1 MKIIGQYRVP
11 FGVEG
16 GGHSLN
22 PGFSGTTGVQIAM
35 ARFRKIIYHPNNQTV
50 DIGAGL
56 RWNDV
61 YAALDP
67 YNITVIGGRAVN
79 VGVAGLILGGGYSW
93 KSNQY
98 GLSIDNVF
106 EYEVRNKIIIIPK
119 LVKDVQVIQKSC
131 K

>member
-1 MKIIGQYRVP
+1 LKIIGQYRVP
-11 FGVEG
+11 FGIKG

-22 PGFSGTTGVQIAM
+22 PGFSSTTGIQISM
-35 ARFRKIIYHPNNQTV
+35 TRLRKIIYHSDNQTV
-50 DIGAGL
+50 DIGSGL
-56 RWNDV
+56 LWNDV

-67 YNITVIGGRAVN
+67 QNITVIGGRFAS

-106 EYEVRNKIIIIPK
+106 EYEVKK
-119 LVKDVQVIQKSC
+119 LDHPLKFIKYLQLK
-131 K
+131 